1 MKIKNILLYGVT
13 MLLLVSCANEDQQA
27 ASGYGAINVQI
38 SADYQVVPV
47 TRSTPSPAET
57 PENPDVNE
65 FALKLVSTS
74 GSFTRSW
81 DSLADF
87 DPAEKIPVGSYTM
100 SAYHGD
106 LEDEGFDKPYY
117 LGEADVTVR
126 DRENTPV
133 EIHCTL
139 ANVKVTVEYSEAFKN
154 YFADYATTVHATN
167 GDYVK
172 FVKDETR
179 AAYVKPGKIT
189 IQTYLKKQNGIE
201 STFEPAAIE
210 DAKPRQHYRIK
221 LDIADNAAGEAQL
234 NISFDETTETQ
245 PITIDISDEVM
256 EAPAPSFLPTGFVPG
271 TTLEVK
277 ENSYPTEKAV
287 NLSLTAKAGIASCT
301 LTTTSACLQSKGWP
315 REIDLVGMNTEN
327 STQLNRLGLKTKGFG
342 EMGSKMGFI
351 DFSEVFAHLSST
363 DGNDQHTFTL
373 SAKDIYG
380 KVSETPVTLSVKSI
394 PVTFALQTPEAVYVG
409 SKTATIPVEFDGEYI
424 DQIKFS
430 YLDASGSK
438 INSNSTVVSNEGNL
452 YQIKISIEATDK
464 PVSVEASYAN
474 GAKTATTS
482 IPVKTPD
489 FTITAEEYDIW
500 ARRAIV
506 KLTAT
511 DPQYQEAVEQYAVLY
526 ANSAGQWES
535 VASTPSRGMYIITG
549 LNPDTRY
556 QLRGSCNSGQ
566 DNVNYSG
573 NYTLRTEA
581 AASVPNGD
589 FEEIAQTISVQDMK
603 QGGRWSPTVG
613 NPTYQSTCSFTI
625 QEPTGWA
632 SVNDKTCNLS
642 ASNQM
647 SWFVSPST
655 YNTTL
660 SWTGTVPGIP
670 IFGGGGTDTPDIYK
684 GLTAQSGSNAMVVR
698 NTAWDENGT
707 SPENHYKTRTSAYYY
722 SENVP
727 TIANRSAGKL
737 FLGSYSYAGG
747 SETYTEGVGFTSR
760 PSALKGWYK
769 YTNDNSDPA
778 ETGVVTVTLLN
789 GQTVIG
795 IGSANLSAAADYT
808 EFSVPVVYSVTNQK
822 ATSLRIMIT
831 SSNHA
836 SYTQS
841 EETATIKTTAYYS
854 RYESTSRGATLTID
868 NLTFTYE

>member
-1 MKIKNILLYGVT
+1 
-13 MLLLVSCANEDQQA
+13 MLLLVSCANEDQQV
-27 ASGYGAINVQI
+27 ASGYGAINIQV
-38 SADYQVVPV
+38 SADYQAVPV
-47 TRSTPSPAET
+47 TRSTLESTES
-57 PENPDVNE
+57 PENPDVND
-65 FALKLVSTS
+65 FALKLVSTD
-74 GSFTRSW
+74 GSFSRSW

-133 EIHCTL
+133 EILCTL
-139 ANVKVTVEYSEAFKN
+139 ANVKVTVEYSEAFKK
-154 YFADYATTVHATN
+154 YFADYATTIHAAG
-167 GDYVK
+167 GDYVE

-210 DAKPRQHYRIK
+210 NAQPRQHYRIK
-221 LDIADNAAGEAQL
+221 LDIADNNAGEAQL

-256 EAPAPSFLPTGFVPG
+256 EAPAPSFLATGFVPG
-271 TTLEVK
+271 TPLEVK

-301 LTTTSACLQSKGWP
+301 LTTHSACLESEGWP
-315 REIDLVGMNTEN
+315 SEIDLVGTSSEN
-327 STQLNRLGLKTKGFG
+327 SALLNRLGLKVKGFG

-351 DFSEVFAHLSST
+351 DFSEVFTHLRVT

-394 PVTFALQTPEAVYVG
+394 PITFALQTPEAVFVG

-430 YLDASGSK
+430 YIDAMGSK
-438 INSNSTVVSNEGNL
+438 VNSNSTVVSSEGDL

-489 FTITAEEYDIW
+489 FTITAEEYDVW

-506 KLTAT
+506 KLTAA
-511 DPQYQEAVEQYAVLY
+511 DSQYQEAVEQYAVLY
-526 ANSAGQWES
+526 ANSTGQWEG
-535 VASTPSRGMYIITG
+535 VASTPSQGMYIITG

-573 NYTLRTEA
+573 DCTLRTEA
-581 AASVPNGD
+581 AAVVPNGD
-589 FEEIAQTISVQDMK
+589 FEEIVQTISVTDMK
-603 QGGRWSPTVG
+603 QGGQYSVWPA
-613 NPTYQSTCSFTI
+613 NYQNTCSFTI

-632 SVNDKTCNLS
+632 SVNAKTCNLS
-642 ASNQM
+642 AANQM
-647 SWFVSPST
+647 TWFVIPST

-660 SWTGTVPGIP
+660 TWNAYRNFAPSTQ
-670 IFGGGGTDTPDIYK
+670 TPDLYRD
-684 GLTAQSGSNAMVVR
+684 LTAQNGSNAMVVR
-698 NTAWDENGT
+698 NVAWDANGT
-707 SPENHYKTRTSAYYY
+707 TPATSGGAFNTTYYNT
-722 SENVP
+722 NVP

-737 FLGSYSYAGG
+737 FLGSYSYSNG
-747 SETYTEGVGFTSR
+747 SETYTEGVDFTSR
-760 PSALKGWYK
+760 PTALKGWYK
-769 YTNDNSDPA
+769 YANDPGDPT

-795 IGSANLSAAADYT
+795 TGTANLSAAADYT
-808 EFSVPVVYSVTNQK
+808 EFSVPVAYSVTNQK
-822 ATSLRIMIT
+822 ATSLRVMIT

-841 EETATIKTTAYYS
+841 EETATIKTTVS
-854 RYESTSRGATLTID
+854 NGQFESASRGATLTID

>member
-117 LGEADVTVR
+117 LGETDVTVR

-271 TTLEVK
+271 TTLEIK
-277 ENSYPTEKAV
+277 ENSYPAEKAV

-315 REIDLVGMNTEN
+315 REIDLVGMSTEN
-327 STQLNRLGLKTKGFG
+327 STLLNRLGLKTKGFG

-351 DFSEVFAHLSST
+351 DFSEVFAHLSPT

-474 GAKTATTS
+474 GAKTATTA

-573 NYTLRTEA
+573 DCTLHTEA

-603 QGGRWSPTVG
+603 QGGQYSVWPV
-613 NPTYQSTCSFTI
+613 NYQNTCSFTI

-632 SVNDKTCNLS
+632 SVNAKTCNLS
-642 ASNQM
+642 AANQM
-647 SWFVSPST
+647 SWFVIPST

-660 SWTGTVPGIP
+660 TWNATRNFASSTQ
-670 IFGGGGTDTPDIYK
+670 TPDLYR

-698 NTAWDENGT
+698 NVAWDENGT
-707 SPENHYKTRTSAYYY
+707 TPATSGGAFNTTYYNT
-722 SENVP
+722 NVP
-727 TIANRSAGKL
+727 NIANRSAGKL

-769 YTNDNSDPA
+769 YTNDSSDPA
-778 ETGVVTVTLLN
+778 ETGVVTVSLLN

-795 IGSANLSAAADYT
+795 TGSTNLSAAADYT

-841 EETATIKTTAYYS
+841 EETATIKTS
-854 RYESTSRGATLTID
+854 VSNGQYESASRGATLTID